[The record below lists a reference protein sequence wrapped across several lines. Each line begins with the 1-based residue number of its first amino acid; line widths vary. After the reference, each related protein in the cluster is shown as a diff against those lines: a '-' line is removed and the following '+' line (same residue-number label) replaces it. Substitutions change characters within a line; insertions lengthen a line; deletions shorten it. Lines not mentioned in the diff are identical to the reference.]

1 MTAPSGTTPPS
12 GATSASASPWRG
24 SHRIVTIG
32 LVALASLSAFEAL
45 AVSTAMPTV
54 ATALDGFHLY
64 AMAFAAPIASSVVGM
79 TMAGRWSDRRGPG
92 PVLVWGVAL
101 FVLGVLVAGLA
112 VSMEMLVVGRV
123 VQGVG
128 SGLEIVAM
136 YVVVARAYPALVR
149 PRVFAAF
156 AAAWVIPGVVGP
168 LIAGLIVEHVG
179 WRWVFLAVPALAIPA
194 LLAVRP
200 ATAGLGPQDDGATG
214 GAASGRTAQRLLPLS
229 LLAAVAVLALHH
241 GGQQKGVSAAVWI
254 VLAGAALAVSLP
266 PLLPAGTLRSRQ
278 GLPTVILLRGLMSA
292 AFFGGE
298 VFLPLLLQ
306 SRHGLS
312 PSGAG
317 AVLTL
322 AAVTWSV
329 GSSVRGRVTTLRDTV
344 FLRGG
349 TLVMAV
355 GTAMAALLVAPAT
368 PVLIG
373 YAGWALT
380 GFGIGLAMPTT
391 SVLTLQLSTPA
402 EQGANSS
409 ALQTMDAI
417 ATALALALAGSLFS
431 ALGGTSSDSA
441 FMAGFGAAGVIALVA
456 MALSGRVVASRRAND
471 GTGPA
476 TPASALSDA
485 TAIAAPT
492 PTPTAE
498 PTT

>member
-1 MTAPSGTTPPS
+1 MTAPSGTTPSS
-12 GATSASASPWRG
+12 GTPSASASPWRG

-54 ATALDGFHLY
+54 ATVLDGFHLY

-79 TMAGRWSDRRGPG
+79 TLAGRWSDRRGPG

-128 SGLEIVAM
+128 SGLETVAM
-136 YVVVARAYPALVR
+136 YVVVARVYPALVR

-168 LIAGLIVEHVG
+168 LIAGLIVEHMG

-200 ATAGLGPQDDGATG
+200 ALAGLGPQDDP
-214 GAASGRTAQRLLPLS
+214 AASSAASPAQRLLPLS

-266 PLLPAGTLRSRQ
+266 PLLPAGTLRSRR

-312 PSGAG
+312 PSEAG

-322 AAVTWSV
+322 AAVTWSL
-329 GSSVRGRVTTLRDTV
+329 GSAVRGRVTSLRDTA

-355 GTAMAALLVAPAT
+355 GTALAALLVAPAT

-373 YAGWALT
+373 YAGWAVT

-391 SVLTLQLSTPA
+391 SVLTLQLSAPA

-441 FMAGFGAAGVIALVA
+441 FIAGFGAAGVIALA
-456 MALSGRVVASRRAND
+456 AAALSGRVVDSRHAGSGAD
-471 GTGPA
+471 AA
-476 TPASALSDA
+476 TPASASSDA
-485 TAIAAPT
+485 GATT
-492 PTPTAE
+492 P
-498 PTT
+498 